1 MNIAELFL
9 KDIRRNINGVIKVG
23 QLDDDNIRQE
33 LEEYVITRELDKHF
47 HTFFERYTTALDTP
61 TDKMGVWISGFFG
74 SGKSHFLKILSYLL
88 DNRELGNRRALDYF
102 DQIRVPDSFLRAN
115 ITKSAQNSTDVIL
128 FNIDSKADATS
139 KNDKESIVKVF
150 QKVFDEHLGYFGTV
164 PALAE
169 FERHLDQKGNYEAFQ
184 QAFKDASGL
193 DWKDNRD
200 AWGFHHDDM
209 ISALQNTMGMSADAA
224 SRLLDFNEQ
233 NYSLSSEKFARLV
246 KQYLEQK
253 SPHHRLLFMV
263 DEVGQYVGD
272 NSHLMLN
279 LQTVVED
286 LGIYCQGRAWV
297 VVTSQEAIDEIT
309 KNRIRGQDFS
319 KIIGRFNRP
328 LNLSSANT
336 DEVIKLRLLNKN
348 DAACQ
353 SLKALYDQKVAILK
367 NQITFTAD
375 CAELPGYRHVEE
387 FVSAYPFIPYQFNL
401 LQQVFTVIRVMGA
414 AGKHLA
420 SGERSLLDAFQLAS
434 KAVANETLGA
444 LVSFNTFY
452 LAVEGFLDSTISQV
466 IDQAEQNSQ
475 LQTFDIELLKT
486 LFMIKY
492 VKEIRANLD
501 NLTTLCLTHID
512 EAKLNLREKV
522 EASLNRLEKQT
533 LIQRIGDEYN
543 FLTYEEQDIGREIK
557 NTDIDPS
564 DVTAELQNLVWESI
578 FNDKKLRY
586 DSRHQYYFN
595 RKLDDQT
602 NGQQISDLTLH
613 IITPYADRYSQLQ
626 EDTPCIL
633 STGSGEEVLV
643 RLPDNQTL
651 LDELTELV
659 KTDKYIRRKNSGN
672 LSDGVRTI
680 LTTRSEENS
689 RRKERITT
697 TLQDLI
703 ARADVFACGSKVE
716 ISTRDPKNVLTEGLI
731 YLVDNVYKKLNY
743 VESEFETEAQVNIAF
758 TREDFEL
765 NTSGQPFNVAAQSEM
780 LTWLND
786 EARTHRQVT
795 IKALIDKFQS
805 RPYGWSEFDILG
817 VMAELVNPGKLE
829 IRLAQATVNFRESG
843 LVTKLRSRK
852 GLTEYTVRLGEVINS
867 ASLKVAKDLAND
879 LLGITPPNDGLKLF
893 ELYQQVLKTKQTQLK
908 TWLDQAKIEG
918 LPFINLLETN
928 LQLITE
934 LIKKESPATFYNEIR
949 NHRDELE
956 DWVEDEQ
963 KLKSF
968 FTAQIKL
975 FQQAKQDLNSLE
987 LELRYITDGDLLQRV
1002 ETVRQILLMT
1012 DPTAKIPQLPM
1023 LLQPVKDKVRE
1034 VLQGQIEQAILLSE
1048 HIKQELVKYVKDAYP
1063 TQQIDLE
1070 QYFIEIERAISVI
1083 KNVTNIDSVMARQS
1097 ELQGFGN
1104 KFRQQ
1109 IDAVAAQ
1116 IIDRVR
1122 EETGSYSVN
1131 PIVAMQ
1137 VVKYAPKPVLET
1149 AEDVE
1154 SYLGALRGALL
1165 GEIEQNR
1172 RVRLE

>member
-102 DQIRVPDSFLRAN
+102 DQIRVPDPFLRAN

-444 LVSFNTFY
+444 LVPFNTFY

-512 EAKLNLREKV
+512 EDKLNLRKKV
-522 EASLNRLEKQT
+522 EDSLNRLEKQT

-586 DSRHQYYFN
+586 DSRHQYPFN

-968 FTAQIKL
+968 FTAQVKL

>member
-1 MNIAELFL
+1 M
-9 KDIRRNINGVIKVG
+9 
-23 QLDDDNIRQE
+23 Q
-33 LEEYVITRELDKHF
+33 
-47 HTFFERYTTALDTP
+47 
-61 TDKMGVWISGFFG
+61 
-74 SGKSHFLKILSYLL
+74 
-88 DNRELGNRRALDYF
+88 
-102 DQIRVPDSFLRAN
+102 
-115 ITKSAQNSTDVIL
+115 
-128 FNIDSKADATS
+128 
-139 KNDKESIVKVF
+139 
-150 QKVFDEHLGYFGTV
+150 
-164 PALAE
+164 
-169 FERHLDQKGNYEAFQ
+169 
-184 QAFKDASGL
+184 
-193 DWKDNRD
+193 
-200 AWGFHHDDM
+200 
-209 ISALQNTMGMSADAA
+209 
-224 SRLLDFNEQ
+224 
-233 NYSLSSEKFARLV
+233 
-246 KQYLEQK
+246 
-253 SPHHRLLFMV
+253 
-263 DEVGQYVGD
+263 
-272 NSHLMLN
+272 
-279 LQTVVED
+279 
-286 LGIYCQGRAWV
+286 
-297 VVTSQEAIDEIT
+297 
-309 KNRIRGQDFS
+309 
-319 KIIGRFNRP
+319 
-328 LNLSSANT
+328 
-336 DEVIKLRLLNKN
+336 
-348 DAACQ
+348 
-353 SLKALYDQKVAILK
+353 
-367 NQITFTAD
+367 
-375 CAELPGYRHVEE
+375 
-387 FVSAYPFIPYQFNL
+387 
-401 LQQVFTVIRVMGA
+401 
-414 AGKHLA
+414 
-420 SGERSLLDAFQLAS
+420 
-434 KAVANETLGA
+434 
-444 LVSFNTFY
+444 
-452 LAVEGFLDSTISQV
+452 
-466 IDQAEQNSQ
+466 
-475 LQTFDIELLKT
+475 
-486 LFMIKY
+486 
-492 VKEIRANLD
+492 
-501 NLTTLCLTHID
+501 
-512 EAKLNLREKV
+512 
-522 EASLNRLEKQT
+522 
-533 LIQRIGDEYN
+533 
-543 FLTYEEQDIGREIK
+543 
-557 NTDIDPS
+557 
-564 DVTAELQNLVWESI
+564 
-578 FNDKKLRY
+578 
-586 DSRHQYYFN
+586 
-595 RKLDDQT
+595 
-602 NGQQISDLTLH
+602 
-613 IITPYADRYSQLQ
+613 
-626 EDTPCIL
+626 
-633 STGSGEEVLV
+633 
-643 RLPDNQTL
+643 
-651 LDELTELV
+651 
-659 KTDKYIRRKNSGN
+659 
-672 LSDGVRTI
+672 TI
-680 LTTRSEENS
+680 LTNRGEENS

-817 VMAELVNPGKLE
+817 IMAELVNPGKLE

-843 LVTKLRSRK
+843 LVAKLRSRK
-852 GLTEYTVRLGEVINS
+852 GLNEYTVRLGEVINS

-879 LLGITPPNDGLKLF
+879 LLGNTPPNDALKLF
-893 ELYQQVLKTKQTQLK
+893 ELYQQDLKSKQTQLK
-908 TWLDQAKIEG
+908 TWLDQATIEG

-928 LQLITE
+928 LKLITE

-949 NHRDELE
+949 SHRDELE
-956 DWVEDEQ
+956 EWVEDEQ

-1012 DPTAKIPQLPM
+1012 DPTTKIPQLPM

-1070 QYFIEIERAISVI
+1070 QYFTEIERAISVI

-1109 IDAVAAQ
+1109 IDAVVAQ

-1172 RVRLE
+1172 RVRIE